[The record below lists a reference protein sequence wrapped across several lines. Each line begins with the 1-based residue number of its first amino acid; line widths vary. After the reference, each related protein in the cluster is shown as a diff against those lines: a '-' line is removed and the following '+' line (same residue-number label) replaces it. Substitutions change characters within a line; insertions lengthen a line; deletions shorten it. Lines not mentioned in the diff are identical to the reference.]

1 MWSED
6 YVRDLDPQV
15 IPYSANEEEDVHLDE
30 ILKYGYKDELALA
43 EWVYDGHSID
53 DTPNYGDVE
62 PPLKEM
68 YTLLSFYLP
77 PF

>member
-1 MWSED
+1 MWSAD
-6 YVRDLDPQV
+6 YVRNLDPQV
-15 IPYSANEEEDVHLDE
+15 IPYAANEEDVKLDE

-53 DTPNYGDVE
+53 ETPNYGDVE
-62 PPLKEM
+62 PPLKDM
-68 YTLLSFYLP
+68 YALHSSYLH